1 MDWRTLQ
8 QKVQAKPD
16 PPEPGRG
23 HPASRLRQLAIT
35 VGLVVVLAVGV
46 GAWFFT
52 SQGAGPTRVS
62 GSQDT
67 LVSTTLTTAR
77 DVGSFLRESVTRDLA
92 IVANLLK
99 RFFTTRNQRQDTLTT
114 PTPRDPRPGAG
125 CRPDQGQRLSGHAR
139 DNRLAIV
146 ANLLKRSDEE
156 SSEAAATPVPRQ
168 RRRAP
173 TAPPELYAGIEPMP
187 WAELPRDAPLFM
199 VFDESHADVTPPG
212 VGDIRLRSK
221 FLPPS
226 LFPSDRAQESR
237 GEGETDSDS
246 EQVAGLV
253 EVIVSEKGEVER
265 AKLISVPNN
274 VHESMLLSAIKAWHF
289 TPAEKDGVAV
299 RYRQV
304 MPITVAR

>member
-23 HPASRLRQLAIT
+23 HPASRLRQLAIA

-99 RFFTTRNQRQDTLTT
+99 R
-114 PTPRDPRPGAG
+114 
-125 CRPDQGQRLSGHAR
+125 
-139 DNRLAIV
+139 
-146 ANLLKRSDEE
+146 SDEE
-156 SSEAAATPVPRQ
+156 SSDDADAEEEGLDAAAEAAATPVPRQ

-304 MPITVAR
+304 IPITVAR